1 MVGSLERAV
10 AGAGFPARRRTRR
23 HFVCARA
30 TLFSVSR
37 AMVLCAGFGS
47 RLRPLTDEVPKP
59 LLPLGDRSFLAHAW
73 AVLEGAGLG
82 PELVLNVHYLGERFQ
97 NHVEELGVKAH
108 VVNEPVLRGTAGGI
122 AGART
127 HLGPC
132 PVVVMLGDTLL
143 SRIPPDFAAAANGG
157 ELVLAVAPQPRGAGN
172 VGVGAG
178 GAIVRLR
185 AEQFGEELSGG
196 VYVGLLAL
204 GETALAQLPEQGCY
218 IGDYALPELRRGGTV
233 KSYAFTDDFVLP
245 GDDLPGYLRGNLRW
259 LEARGARSFVAPG
272 ARVTPGVALERSIV
286 GRGAAVEGRG
296 LLEQVVVLPGAR
308 VKAPLRDA
316 IVAPSGRV
324 VAV

>member
-1 MVGSLERAV
+1 
-10 AGAGFPARRRTRR
+10 
-23 HFVCARA
+23 
-30 TLFSVSR
+30 
-37 AMVLCAGFGS
+37 MVLCAGFGS

-82 PELVLNVHYLGERFQ
+82 PELVLNVHYLGEQFC
-97 NHVEELGVKAH
+97 NHLEAMSVKAH

-122 AGART
+122 AGARR

-132 PVVVMLGDTLL
+132 PVVVMLGDALL
-143 SRIPPDFAAAANGG
+143 SRIPPDFAAAASGG

-185 AEQFGEELSGG
+185 GEQFGEELSGG

-204 GETALAQLPEQGCY
+204 GEAALAQLPEEGCY

-233 KSYAFTDDFVLP
+233 KSYPFVDGFVLP
-245 GDDLPGYLRGNLRW
+245 GDDLAAYLQGNLHW
-259 LEARGARSFVAPG
+259 LDARGCRSFVAPG
-272 ARVTPGVALERSIV
+272 ARVTPGVALDRSIV
-286 GRGAAVEGRG
+286 GCRATVEGRG
-296 LLEQVVVLPGAR
+296 VLERVVVLPGAR
-308 VKAPLRDA
+308 VTAPLRDA
-316 IVAPSGRV
+316 IVAPSGRI